1 MFIATFQQVSSD
13 KFKADKNGEMP
24 FIGKLVA
31 GKAKATLVNGSVFK
45 TQNYIPQRLYV
56 CQNITTTLE
65 DGRTVQNVDV
75 IAEVSVAELPTL
87 VAQLGAPMLNLVTA
101 DVEETAEEPAATA

>member
-13 KFKADKNGEMP
+13 KFKADKNGAGEMP

-31 GKAKATLVNGSVFK
+31 GKAKATIISGTFFK
-45 TQNYIPQRLYV
+45 HNKYIPQRLYV

-65 DGRTVQNVDV
+65 DGRVVQNVD
-75 IAEVSVAELPTL
+75 IISEISVVDLAPM
-87 VAQLGAPMLNLVTA
+87 VAQLGAPMLNLVT
-101 DVEETAEEPAATA
+101 VAEEATEVGAEA